1 MIITITT
8 RKRRSHL
15 HDQVERTDGTPAL
28 LITGQAIIEEVV
40 KGEASTLSPS
50 PKAVV
55 VAVVADHVDGGD
67 AVAGKRAQP
76 VVQQRLPTDRQQRL
90 GQSHQVMELGNWWRR
105 RRKEQELSCFRW
117 WWWWWR

>member
-15 HDQVERTDGTPAL
+15 HDQVEHTDGTPAL
-28 LITGQAIIEEVV
+28 LITGQAIIEELVE
-40 KGEASTLSPS
+40 GEASTLGPS

-55 VAVVADHVDGGD
+55 VAVIADHVDGGD
-67 AVAGKRAQP
+67 AVAGKQAQP
-76 VVQQRLPTDRQQRL
+76 VVQQRPPTDGQQHPPGDGT
-90 GQSHQVMELGNWWRR
+90 GQLVEEEKKGARA
-105 RRKEQELSCFRW
+105 ECFRW